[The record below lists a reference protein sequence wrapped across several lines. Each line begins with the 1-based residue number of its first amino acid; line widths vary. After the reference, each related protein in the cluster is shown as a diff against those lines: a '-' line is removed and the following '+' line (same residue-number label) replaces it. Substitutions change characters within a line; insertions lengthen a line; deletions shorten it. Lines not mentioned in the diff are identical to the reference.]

1 MQEDLEPAEPL
12 SVGSPAIIAPPP
24 TYPAPPGPIDDGTDP
39 FIGRFGL
46 RAGWGIALFILIF
59 SILSFAFAIGVR
71 LAEGKSILPKHTKPG
86 SSQSAPPVQTG
97 DEGAGNIIAGDG
109 SSFLAVALTAWILSR
124 IERRRFSVYGIG
136 RNRLRDFL
144 PGAFWGLATLSML
157 VGVLRATHVLVFDG
171 RALTGSAIFVFGA
184 KWLAAYLCVGLSEEY
199 ITRGYLQYSLTRG
212 FYGLGHRISANH
224 ARAIAFWIAAIF
236 MSCLFGAV
244 HLLNPGESAPGIAA
258 VFLAG
263 MVFSYALWHTGSL
276 WWAIGF
282 HMAWDWAQ
290 SFLYGV
296 PDSGFLSAGR
306 LFNTHPTGN
315 PLLSGGK
322 TGPEASIFV
331 LPTLL
336 LVIVIVRFTT
346 PAGAQPELEPLPK
359 THSIPPEPT
368 EVIA

>member
-1 MQEDLEPAEPL
+1 MQEDVELAVPSPDEPRL
-12 SVGSPAIIAPPP
+12 
-24 TYPAPPGPIDDGTDP
+24 PAPVDDGTNP

-46 RAGWGIALFILIF
+46 RAGWGIAIFILIF
-59 SILSFAFAIGVR
+59 SILSFALAIGTR
-71 LAEGKSILPKHTKPG
+71 LAEGKSPLPR
-86 SSQSAPPVQTG
+86 SSKSASSPSGPPKQVS
-97 DEGAGNIIAGDG
+97 DVGARGTIAEDG
-109 SSFLAVALTAWILSR
+109 SSFVVLALTVGIMAR
-124 IERRRFSVYGIG
+124 IERRRFRVYGVG

-157 VGVLRATHVLVFDG
+157 VGTLRATHVLVFDG
-171 RALTGSAIFVFGA
+171 RALSGSAIFVFGA
-184 KWLAAYLCVGLSEEY
+184 KWLLAFLSVGLLEEY
-199 ITRGYLQYSLTRG
+199 LTRGYLQYSLTRG
-212 FYGLGHRISANH
+212 LYGLGARISQTH
-224 ARAIAFWIAAIF
+224 ARAVAFWIAAIF
-236 MSCLFGAV
+236 MSCLFGAG
-244 HLLNPGESAPGIAA
+244 HLFNPGESAPGIAA

-322 TGPEASIFV
+322 TGPEGSVFV
-331 LPTLL
+331 IPTLI
-336 LVIVIVRFTT
+336 LVMVIVRFTT
-346 PAGAQPELEPLPK
+346 SAGAQPELEPLAK
-359 THSIPPEPT
+359 THSIPPESDA
-368 EVIA
+368 VIA

>member
-1 MQEDLEPAEPL
+1 MQEDLQPAVPPTDE
-12 SVGSPAIIAPPP
+12 SPAVVAPTDYLATEEPV
-24 TYPAPPGPIDDGTDP
+24 DDGTHP

-46 RAGWGIALFILIF
+46 RAGWGIALFFLIF
-59 SILSFAFAIGVR
+59 SILSFALVVATR
-71 LAEGKSILPKHTKPG
+71 AAEGKSIMPKSSKSA
-86 SSQSAPPVQTG
+86 SSQSKPPVQ
-97 DEGAGNIIAGDG
+97 AGDVGARNAVLEDG
-109 SSFLAVALTAWILSR
+109 SNFIAVALAAWILSR
-124 IERRRFSVYGIG
+124 IERRRFRVYGIG

-144 PGAFWGLATLSML
+144 PGAFWGLALLSML
-157 VGVLRATHVLVFDG
+157 VGTLRATHVLVFDG
-171 RALTGSAIFVFGA
+171 RALTGPAIFVFGA
-184 KWLAAYLCVGLSEEY
+184 KWLVAFLCVGLFEESL
-199 ITRGYLQYSLTRG
+199 TRGYLQYSLSRG
-212 FYGLGHRISANH
+212 LYGLGRRISPNH
-224 ARAIAFWIAAIF
+224 ARAVSFWIAAIF

-315 PLLSGGK
+315 PLLSGG
-322 TGPEASIFV
+322 TAGPEGSVFV
-331 LPTLL
+331 LPTLV
-336 LVIVIVRFTT
+336 LVMVIVRFTT

-359 THSIPPEPT
+359 SHKLPPEPNAI
-368 EVIA
+368 IA

>member
-1 MQEDLEPAEPL
+1 MDSNEPL
-12 SVGSPAIIAPPP
+12 EIATPPAAPP
-24 TYPAPPGPIDDGTDP
+24 APVDDGTNP
-39 FIGRFGL
+39 FFGRFGL
-46 RAGWGIALFILIF
+46 RAGWGIAIFILIF
-59 SILSFAFAIGVR
+59 SILSFALAVGTR
-71 LAEGKSILPKHTKPG
+71 LAEGKSILPKHTKSA
-86 SSQSAPPVQTG
+86 SSHSAPPIQTG
-97 DEGAGNIIAGDG
+97 DVAARGAIIDDG
-109 SSFLAVALTAWILSR
+109 SNFAVVALVVWILCR
-124 IERRRFSVYGIG
+124 IERRRFRVYGIG

-157 VGVLRATHVLVFDG
+157 VGTLRATHVLVFDG
-171 RALTGSAIFVFGA
+171 RALTGGAIFLFGA
-184 KWLAAYLCVGLSEEY
+184 KWLAAFLCVGLAEEY
-199 ITRGYLQYSLTRG
+199 LTRGYLQYSLTRG
-212 FYGLGHRISANH
+212 LYGLGSRISPNH
-224 ARAIAFWIAAIF
+224 ARAVAFWIAAVF
-236 MSCLFGAV
+236 MSCLFGV
-244 HLLNPGESAPGIAA
+244 GHLFNPGESAPGIAA

-296 PDSGFLSAGR
+296 PDSGFLSVGR
-306 LFNTHPTGN
+306 LFHTHPTGN

-322 TGPEASIFV
+322 TGPEGSIFV

-359 THSIPPEPT
+359 THSIPPEPNA
-368 EVIA
+368 VIA